1 MEKPLKI
8 LAVDDDFINL
18 KLISSMLRKNAQV
31 GIIIEATNGLDAINL
46 LKTQGDIDLVL
57 LDIKMPVMDG
67 IEFLTNIQS
76 MIEFKKLPVIV
87 LTTDE
92 TRKHEAFDHG
102 AFDFLV
108 KPIREQE
115 LSSKIAKVANLFD
128 LQLQLRC
135 CMTSFIL

>member
-1 MEKPLKI
+1 MEKQLKI

-18 KLISSMLRKNAQV
+18 KLISSMLRKNVNV

-76 MIEFKKLPVIV
+76 MNEFKKLPVIV

-92 TRKHEAFDHG
+92 TRKHEAFEHG

-108 KPIREQE
+108 KPIREHD
-115 LSSKIAKVANLFD
+115 LSSKIAKVAD
-128 LQLQLRC
+128 LY
-135 CMTSFIL
+135 

>member
-1 MEKPLKI
+1 MMEKPLKI

-128 LQLQLRC
+128 
-135 CMTSFIL
+135 